1 MKKKEVKY
9 LGDEGVVREKLMI
22 RRIECGNETIVEADY
37 SCIAA
42 NIEEL
47 YFLAEQ
53 GRRFSVGLLKVW
65 KENSV
70 DDIIKFIRNAHST
83 EALIDTFCKEFRITK
98 DVAEYLANMRL
109 SEITGIR
116 IEDFPHRVEYFTKA
130 AKNLKELLELDKST
144 SYDDLIEYESNK

>member
-65 KENSV
+65 KKNSV
-70 DDIIKFIRNAHST
+70 DDIIKYIRNAHST
-83 EALIDTFCKEFRITK
+83 EALIDTGT
-98 DVAEYLANMRL
+98 VA
-109 SEITGIR
+109 
-116 IEDFPHRVEYFTKA
+116 
-130 AKNLKELLELDKST
+130 
-144 SYDDLIEYESNK
+144 